1 MERVEWQ
8 TLGTEAKKLYV
19 REWHPDGKQSK
30 GLIVI
35 VHGQGEHGDRYQFA
49 AEQMTAAGLTVVSY
63 DLQGHGR
70 SEGKRGHMTAMSAAV
85 QDALRVIEEA
95 RDRHPDLPVFL
106 YGHSMGGNIALNTA
120 LSKKP
125 DIHAL
130 ILTSPWLKLAFEPP
144 KIKKWLGIGLSKILP
159 SLPLSSGLKP
169 EDLFRPS
176 ELDIPLIQNDP
187 LSHTTITPRLFLEV
201 EKSGEWALR
210 RAGELHVPL
219 LLLHGD
225 ADRITSYE
233 TSKQLAE
240 RLGSRCDWFSKEG
253 GLHELHNDKDGKET
267 IGYIV
272 DWIHSKL

>member
-1 MERVEWQ
+1 MERVDWQ

-19 REWHPDGKQSK
+19 REWHPTGKQSK

-35 VHGQGEHGDRYQFA
+35 IHGQGEHGDRYQFV

-70 SEGKRGHMTAMSAAV
+70 SEGKRGHMTAMSAAA
-85 QDALRVIEEA
+85 QDTLRVIEEA
-95 RDRHPDLPVFL
+95 RDRHPDIPVFL

-125 DIHAL
+125 DIQAL

-144 KIKKWLGIGLSKILP
+144 KIKKWLGIGLSIFLP
-159 SLPLSSGLKP
+159 ALPISSGLKP
-169 EDLFRPS
+169 EDLYRPS
-176 ELDIPLIQNDP
+176 ELNIPLIQNDP
-187 LSHTTITPRLFLEV
+187 LCHTTITPRMFQEV

-210 RAGELHVPL
+210 SAGELHVPL

-240 RLGSRCDWFSKEG
+240 KLGSRCDWFAKEG